1 MNDRERSS
9 LGVPNWYWLH
19 ELVEWIQDWNEMRW
33 SKKYPNAWHEYTAD
47 KWKWVEQRFHRS
59 RFPETDIN
67 AFIWIQEQ
75 LGILIQEYEE
85 KKATPSGSEA
95 FYNGLLTLKKDPFW
109 DTAFGKV
116 ARGIHLPMYAKL
128 TSHFI
133 RIATHTG
140 QVFSIFNGDRQKEG
154 IGALILYHAKI
165 IEKALEQQNPNT
177 DLLLTYR
184 TVLPTLCFNY
194 GLACM
199 YVEDFDNASRYT
211 ALSLKFS
218 QQLGNQS
225 EALRATILA
234 GDILRS
240 QAIAM
245 NNERLLEEAKN
256 IVESLKWVMSSAEM
270 NGDILLQY
278 NILCALLDSKSI
290 PKQLKI
296 YRTWGDTED
305 FFRAKLAQFQ
315 HSLSLSYNDG
325 NTLDEWDKGIDSHGA
340 SDSIYIIFPW
350 LIQYLQKRNVKSMQ
364 DWNERDKKYI
374 AWIYRFV
381 LKNQESLVQLNISW
395 YRQFLELLAFWDDDG
410 FSNAAQIA
418 EGYKNSF
425 DQQFSHLFPVYFIYN
440 GELLAY
446 NKWWILKP
454 TSQIPTWYSPWENG
468 IFYNESQRLPTQ
480 DSSQIASAV
489 RWLAFR
495 RNIEA
500 VFRHIHTESRDLY
513 TAIQEVASEAAIK
526 IANILAISNE
536 DISWKESEQLQ
547 QVIEKMRKDAQE
559 AFSLVG
565 AIGEGARSMLDRIAN
580 ELDQLSKTL

>member
-1 MNDRERSS
+1 MSD
-9 LGVPNWYWLH
+9 
-19 ELVEWIQDWNEMRW
+19 
-33 SKKYPNAWHEYTAD
+33 
-47 KWKWVEQRFHRS
+47 
-59 RFPETDIN
+59 
-67 AFIWIQEQ
+67 FIRIQEQ
-75 LGILIQEYEE
+75 LGNLIQEYEE
-85 KKATPSGSEA
+85 KKSTPSGSEA
-95 FYNGLLTLKKDPFW
+95 FYNGLLILKKDPFW
-109 DTAFGKV
+109 DTTFGKV
-116 ARGIHLPMYAKL
+116 ARGVHLPMYAKL
-128 TSHFI
+128 TAHFI

-165 IEKALEQQNPNT
+165 IGKALDQQNPDI

-199 YVEDFDNASRYT
+199 YVEDFDNATRYT

-218 QQLGNQS
+218 QELGNQA
-225 EALRATILA
+225 EALRAAILA

-240 QAIAM
+240 QAIAT
-245 NNERLLEEAKN
+245 NNEQLLWEAQR
-256 IVESLKWVMSSAEM
+256 IVGSLKWVMNSGGM
-270 NGDILLQY
+270 NDDIVLQY

-315 HSLSLSYNDG
+315 HSLSLGDNDG
-325 NTLDEWDKGIDSHGA
+325 NKLDEWDKSIDSHGA

-350 LIQYLQKRNVKSMQ
+350 LIQYLQERNVKSMQ

-381 LKNQESLVQLNISW
+381 QKNQESLAQLDISW
-395 YRQFLELLAFWDDDG
+395 YQQFLELLAFWDDDG

-418 EGYKNSF
+418 DAYKNSF
-425 DQQFSHLFPVYFIYN
+425 DQQFASLFPVYFIYN
-440 GELLAY
+440 GELLVY
-446 NKWWILKP
+446 NKWWKLN
-454 TSQIPTWYSPWENG
+454 QISAIPAWYSLWEND
-468 IFYNESQRLPTQ
+468 IFHKHAQQLSKQ
-480 DSSQIASAV
+480 DCSKIASVV

-526 IANILAISNE
+526 IANILDTSSKNITDIATNE
-536 DISWKESEQLQ
+536 GLLDIIK
-547 QVIEKMRKDAQE
+547 KMRKDAQE
-559 AFSLVG
+559 ALSLVG